1 MDSPPYLLVDYEL
14 SKYSIVPSS
23 RTVDFISGYLFP
35 YNGDIVLATFD
46 YGDGTVETV
55 EGDALKVDNTSEVIS
70 RVSDFFPNWCNS
82 ELENAGCCVPKF
94 KTSHTYLEDGIYLIS
109 TTLVSEAGVQ
119 YIGLPY
125 EIEVIASNYVNLY
138 DNFVDIDSQY
148 NYTSDEDIIG
158 YDNEFYPPYIRV
170 NPLTNLTSLPLS
182 FSVNLS
188 GVTGRVIDYVLW
200 DMGDG
205 TKLFKAGAQPFN
217 YDSYKLP
224 KGGRSNI
231 ITTTAT
237 VYFTDNN
244 GRKYKF
250 VAIDYNVLNFVGGIG
265 VSDEFA
271 ESDRFC
277 SFTMFP
283 AYSYSLPVVTSF
295 YHEVT
300 PNLKYIISNYDDGS
314 YDITPVNYNYAL
326 PNEIQIQTTEHEYTF
341 VASYRFQP
349 RCIYVYENTD
359 NGSIYFNYAEL
370 VTNLFYDLA
379 VINSEA
385 NFLLE
390 PITSITNYIKHNN
403 LSTLVIYPSLSTDIG
418 RAYLTTSLHVGITE
432 NNILAFDKI
441 IWTIGEA
448 EIVQDKNTS
457 FNFGTISFETITS
470 ISEFEIKAE
479 LYYGSSAN
487 ITFYNQYTTGKFNI
501 LSLDDSIQINSD
513 QLETFTPAPYIT
525 FDSILPPARE
535 YRGLSQAGEPFS
547 KDIEE
552 AEYDLAFDSGDFFFL
567 EKVVVFDKLFEA
579 INPAANFLNRNNPTT
594 ATTFSN
600 DLITKQSMGF
610 FRSSKTSLIV
620 VDPGIFIFHI
630 DSDNLDFYTPTYLPN
645 PYIYGSQTAGINFKV
660 NNNYFKR
667 GLNLGSASSEP
678 ITNNTCVTYNGYN
691 ANNISIDTSAESINQ
706 SVYDLKRDIYGN
718 TFILLDT
725 NYYFR
730 SNVSVGNTQLPTN
743 HLTAYSINTSNDPAK
758 LTTYSSQLTATN
770 NIVLRNNELKTLYV
784 SNTNKTLMTFAS
796 AFAYGASKYSTSV
809 WWELSSNLITRCD
822 IVYNTIFIETP
833 SYFVID
839 RIESENNIFIDS
851 GTPDIWFEHTS
862 TPFNKISNRYKKDN
876 FVYFAILSAV
886 GVNSALDTRDFV
898 VFPLIYKF
906 DSNNFSVSQIYPLKS
921 STLESISES
930 FSFNTDGVQYIEACT
945 PRITY
950 FSKTNTFNLSY
961 LLKDLNKSPYLV
973 SVNFDVNDI
982 VALKE
987 INGVKI
993 TADNSTVMFTS
1004 SAAFNTLTWLLTSAT
1019 PTVNSAGY
1027 LQL

>member
-14 SKYSIVPSS
+14 SKYSIVTSS

-55 EGDALKVDNTSEVIS
+55 EGGALKVDQTSELIS
-70 RVSDFFPNWCNS
+70 KVPNFFPNWRNS
-82 ELENAGCCVPKF
+82 ESENAGCCVPKF
-94 KTSHTYLEDGIYLIS
+94 KASHTYLKDGIYVIN

-119 YIGLPY
+119 YIGLSY

-148 NYTSDEDIIG
+148 SYTSDEDIIG
-158 YDNEFYPPYIRV
+158 YDNEFYPPYVRV

-182 FSVNLS
+182 FSVNLF

-217 YDSYKLP
+217 YDFYKLP
-224 KGGRSNI
+224 KADNI
-231 ITTTAT
+231 ITTIAT
-237 VYFTDNN
+237 VYFTGDD
-244 GRKYKF
+244 GIKYKF
-250 VAIDYNVLNFVGGIG
+250 NVTDYNILNFIAAIG
-265 VSDEFA
+265 KSDEFT
-271 ESDRFC
+271 ESDNLR
-277 SFTMFP
+277 SFTMYP
-283 AYSYSLPVVTSF
+283 AYSYSLPVITSF

-326 PNEIQIQTTEHEYTF
+326 PNEIQIQAIEHEYTF
-341 VASYRFQP
+341 VANYRFQP

-359 NGSIYFNYAEL
+359 DGSIYYNYAAL
-370 VTNLFYDLA
+370 KTNLFYDLA
-379 VINSEA
+379 VINNEA

-390 PITSITNYIKHNN
+390 PIDSSTNYRKYNN
-403 LSTLVIYPSLSTDIG
+403 LSTLVIYPSLSTDTG
-418 RAYLTTSLHVGITE
+418 SAYLTTSLHVGITE
-432 NNILAFDKI
+432 NNILTFDKI
-441 IWTIGEA
+441 IWSIGET

-457 FNFGTISFETITS
+457 FNFGTISFEIITS
-470 ISEFEIKAE
+470 ITDLQIRAE
-479 LYYGSSAN
+479 LYYGSSVGLS
-487 ITFYNQYTTGKFNI
+487 FYGQYTTGGFDI
-501 LSLDDSIQINSD
+501 LGVDDSIQFNVD
-513 QLETFTPAPYIT
+513 QSQTFTPVLNIT
-525 FDSILPPARE
+525 YNSILPTAIT
-535 YRGLSQAGEPFS
+535 YTGLLPTGQPLS
-547 KDIEE
+547 KEIEE
-552 AEYDLAFDSGDFFFL
+552 AEYNLVFESGDLFFL
-567 EKVVVFDKLFEA
+567 EKVVIFDKLFEA

-610 FRSSKTSLIV
+610 FRASKTSLIV

-630 DSDNLDFYTPTYLPN
+630 NSDNLDFFTPTYLPN
-645 PYIYGSQTAGINFKV
+645 PYIYGSETAGIDFKV

-678 ITNNTCVTYNGYN
+678 ITNNACVTYNGYN

-743 HLTAYSINTSNDPAK
+743 HLTAYSINTSNDPVK

-809 WWELSSNLITRCD
+809 WRELSSNLIRRCD

-851 GTPDIWFEHTS
+851 GTPNLWFEHTS
-862 TPFNKISNRYKKDN
+862 APFNKISNRYKKDN

-886 GVNSALDTRDFV
+886 GVNSASDTRDFT

-906 DSNNFSVSQIYPLKS
+906 DSNTFSISQIYPLES
-921 STLESISES
+921 NTLESISES
-930 FSFNTDGVQYIEACT
+930 FSFNTAGVQYIEACT

-973 SVNFDVNDI
+973 SVNFEVND
-982 VALKE
+982 VVTLKE